1 MARRFGV
8 RVKGLGRR
16 IELSGRLGRWGS
28 LGALRG
34 VRFLGYG
41 LAIARLLCLLSFY
54 DCYDDENSG
63 FVLTVRARLRF
74 MTSVEYVFHQ
84 GFFKDFML

>member
-34 VRFLGYG
+34 VRFFRVWFGNSKDCYVAFFL
-41 LAIARLLCLLSFY
+41 RLL
-54 DCYDDENSG
+54 
-63 FVLTVRARLRF
+63 
-74 MTSVEYVFHQ
+74 
-84 GFFKDFML
+84 

>member
-41 LAIARLLCLLSFY
+41 LAIARLLCCFLS
-54 DCYDDENSG
+54 
-63 FVLTVRARLRF
+63 TIA
-74 MTSVEYVFHQ
+74 MTMKTQVSC
-84 GFFKDFML
+84 